1 MRIDCPHK
9 SSNHFWVVGY
19 PIETNNIFYEVYIMF
34 LRKLL
39 MTISAMGL
47 VAFGMLAYL
56 QMGQIMALANDIV
69 CFELD
74 CMNGLNY
81 IDVMMLAFTSFACAS
96 CFCAL
101 FISWDLEE

>member
-1 MRIDCPHK
+1 
-9 SSNHFWVVGY
+9 
-19 PIETNNIFYEVYIMF
+19 MF

-39 MTISAMGL
+39 MTISAMGM

-56 QMGQIMALANDIV
+56 QIGQIMALSNDIV

-81 IDVMMLAFTSFACAS
+81 IDVIMLAFTSFACAS

-101 FISWDLEE
+101 FISWDME